1 MLNKVAKQLN
11 PLKRTLFKGPGVK
24 IVIKKPSWQRGYSW
38 EYIRTRGLR
47 RYILID
53 SLLYWGTGV
62 YALMLLVHLF
72 SVSRLPGEKTLL
84 FEAIITG
91 GAALLFGIT
100 TWMLNARVLRQKKL
114 IGGKS
119 NRTRQY

>member
-1 MLNKVAKQLN
+1 MLNKVAKRLN
-11 PLKRTLFKGPGVK
+11 PLKQTLFKGLGVK

-38 EYIRTRGLR
+38 EYIRARGLR
-47 RYILID
+47 RYILLD

-72 SVSRLPGEKTLL
+72 CVNRLPGEKTLL

-91 GAALLFGIT
+91 VAALLFGIT
-100 TWMLNARVLRQKKL
+100 TWTLNTRILRRKKL

-119 NRTRQY
+119 NRARQY

>member
-100 TWMLNARVLRQKKL
+100 TWMLNARVFLTVLLLNTTAFQ
-114 IGGKS
+114 
-119 NRTRQY
+119 TR

>member
-1 MLNKVAKQLN
+1 M
-11 PLKRTLFKGPGVK
+11 K
-24 IVIKKPSWQRGYSW
+24 IVIKKPNWQRGYSW

-53 SLLYWGTGV
+53 SLLYWGTGI

-72 SVSRLPGEKTLL
+72 SVNRLPGEKTLL

-91 GAALLFGIT
+91 VAALLFGIT
-100 TWMLNARVLRQKKL
+100 TWTLNTWILRRKKL
-114 IGGKS
+114 IGRKS
-119 NRTRQY
+119 NLTR